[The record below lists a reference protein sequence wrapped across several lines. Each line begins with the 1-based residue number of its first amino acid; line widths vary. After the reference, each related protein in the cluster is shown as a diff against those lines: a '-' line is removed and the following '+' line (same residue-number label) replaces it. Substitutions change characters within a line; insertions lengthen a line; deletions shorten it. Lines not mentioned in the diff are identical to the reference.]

1 MPTRGSGLLDR
12 LLLALPQQRC
22 EGRITFKQRRMLRV
36 FILQSPAFDNDQE
49 MAQKYGK
56 KAQNLSPPLEWQG
69 APEGTGS
76 FALAFVDIDPVAR
89 DYVHWLVADI
99 SPQLNSLPEGAG
111 GGRNSGFTEVKPY
124 IGPFPPSGTH
134 DYEFTLYALRTDR
147 LGVPPG
153 ATLQQFR
160 HAAEQNSLAT
170 ATVVGKFTKIR

>member
-1 MPTRGSGLLDR
+1 
-12 LLLALPQQRC
+12 
-22 EGRITFKQRRMLRV
+22 MLRV
-36 FILQSPAFDNDQE
+36 FILQSPAFDNGQE

-69 APEGTGS
+69 APEGTRS
-76 FALAFVDIDPVAR
+76 FALAFVDIHPVAR

-111 GGRNSGFTEVKPY
+111 GGQNSGFTEVTPY

-134 DYEFTLYALRTDR
+134 DYDFTLYALGTDR
-147 LGVPPG
+147 LGVPEG

-160 HAAEQNSLAT
+160 QAAEQNSLAT
-170 ATVVGKFTKIR
+170 ATLVGKFTKIR